1 MYSTLPG
8 VFAFFAGTPC
18 ALNLPMIPRQLSLN
32 LAALIFLFLAALK
45 AQAQDPKTGIY
56 LSVFKAGENTF
67 WAQNTCQKIYNLA
80 QRTDYPGAEVHCDWN
95 QDQTFLSEKSK
106 LARRSGAFQF
116 MLELQETATDYRLR
130 WVNWAPIDEVDVTQV
145 SWTIK
150 KQVGSD
156 VYLAKLLN
164 NLFEQKTYAMAL
176 RRNFVSQ
183 AILQKHG
190 TAVRHPLSPSEINAF
205 IVSDLKNKNYL
216 KKALE
221 AQLSLGLGVSD
232 EVKNK
237 EFARV
242 AWEKEI
248 NSNLFEGSSPR
259 QTLINWSKINSIF
272 EKTLICRNGDLKDLD
287 LLLCSQVATMTW
299 NMILD
304 YHGFLSFKNQALDEA
319 IVSALAGALQAVEK
333 LMTEEGSSIFKKNLQ
348 TIFKSPQQIDDLIP
362 EKYLKKI
369 STLNIIPE
377 NSSTKNR
384 STEIPLFKS
393 ESGPKKLITTLDFKS
408 RFDNEFMNSIYQDF
422 KTSLEIGMVAYNEKN
437 LNPKDRAPLQGY
449 NLFIGPKKALDN
461 RTPFNLSADP
471 RNSDFIS
478 SVHVFGSTLRMVTY
492 SHGWRIQTVLDIYAD
507 FASVRSYA
515 LDQYHYTSDTN
526 LEVYRTNRDDHY
538 YAVGTTNLVQI
549 MVENG
554 RLSFDISAQNQQLSN
569 MNGRSP
575 QPNITGAAA
584 DNFTALEFGAQYRLR
599 DGFYFR
605 LALNETQRS
614 GMIQDVGTRNNV
626 NHAIIAQLI
635 YRF

>member
-1 MYSTLPG
+1 MNLSQLRLN
-8 VFAFFAGTPC
+8 FAV
-18 ALNLPMIPRQLSLN
+18 LLLLV
-32 LAALIFLFLAALK
+32 AATVS
-45 AQAQDPKTGIY
+45 AQAQAPKTAIY
-56 LSVFKAGENTF
+56 LSVFKADENTF

-80 QRTDYPGAEVHCDWN
+80 QKTDYPGTEVHCDWN
-95 QDQTFLSEKSK
+95 QDQNFLSEKTK
-106 LARRSGAFQF
+106 LARRSGYFQD
-116 MLELQETATDYRLR
+116 MLELQETATEYHLR

-145 SWTIK
+145 SWTII
-150 KQVGSD
+150 KQADSD
-156 VYLAKLLN
+156 VYLAKILN
-164 NLFEQKTYAMAL
+164 SLFEQKIYAMAL
-176 RRNFVSQ
+176 RRNFMSQ
-183 AILQKHG
+183 ALLQKNG
-190 TAVRHPLSPSEINAF
+190 IAVTHPLSPSEINAF
-205 IVSDLKNKNYL
+205 IASDLRNKTYL
-216 KKALE
+216 KKSLE
-221 AQLSLGLGVSD
+221 AHLTLGLGVSD

-237 EFARV
+237 EAARV
-242 AWEKEI
+242 AWEKEV
-248 NSNLFEGSSPR
+248 NSNLFDGTTHL
-259 QTLINWSKINSIF
+259 QTPINWSKINSIY
-272 EKTLICRNGDLKDLD
+272 EKTLMCQTENLKDLD
-287 LLLCSQVATMTW
+287 LLLCSQIATMTW

-304 YHGFLSFKNQALDEA
+304 YHGVLSFKNQTLND
-319 IVSALAGALQAVEK
+319 IFDSSLAGTLHYLEK
-333 LMTEEGSSIFKKNLQ
+333 LMTENGDSIFKKNLQ
-348 TIFKSPQQIDDLIP
+348 TIFKVPQQIDDLMP
-362 EKYLKKI
+362 AKYVRKI

-377 NSSTKNR
+377 NSSPKNIT
-384 STEIPLFKS
+384 TEIPLFKS
-393 ESGPKKLITTLDFKS
+393 GAGPKKLITTVDFKS

-515 LDQYHYTSDTN
+515 LDQYRYTTDTN
-526 LEVYRTNRDDHY
+526 LDVYRTNRDDHY

-575 QPNITGAAA
+575 QPNITGARA
-584 DNFTALEFGAQYRLR
+584 DNFTGLEFGTQYRLR
-599 DGFYFR
+599 DGLYFR

-614 GMIQDVGTRNNV
+614 GMIQDVSTRNNI
-626 NHAIIAQLI
+626 NQAIIAQLI